1 MIKKNDMRRFM
12 YVFTIICVLSFC
24 LANDDIIMNNEP
36 LVTEIL
42 SKKIKPEAVIKNNR
56 GVVLMTECMSNVDSL
71 KLAIRYFDEAIAID
85 SSYVLAY
92 VNKAEV
98 FNRMNES
105 QKSINLLI
113 FATRKLSDD
122 RYLPL
127 LLGQRYEH
135 LGKKDSAQYYYKKL
149 TMTYNNLIQTHP
161 DSVSLRV
168 GRLVALSAIHG
179 EQTMNIADS
188 IRLFEKKDPDS
199 EALKLFKKSFLMK
212 QMYDSIPKT
221 NLYK

>member
-1 MIKKNDMRRFM
+1 MYRFM
-12 YVFTIICVLSFC
+12 CVFAVICVLSFC
-24 LANDDIIMNNEP
+24 LANDDIIINNES
-36 LVTEIL
+36 LTTDML
-42 SKKIKPEAVIKNNR
+42 SEAIKPEAIIKNNR
-56 GVVLMTECMSNVDSL
+56 GVVLMTEYMSNVDSL
-71 KLAIRYFDEAIAID
+71 KLAIHYLDEAIAID

-92 VNKAEV
+92 VNKAEA

-105 QKSINLLI
+105 QKSTNLLI
-113 FATRKLSDD
+113 FATRKFSDD

-149 TMTYNNLIQTHP
+149 AMTYNNLIQIHP

-168 GRLVALSAIHG
+168 GRLVALSAIYG
-179 EQTMNIADS
+179 EQTMSIADS

-199 EALKLFKKSFLMK
+199 ESLKLFKKSFLMK
-212 QMYDSIPKT
+212 QMYDSIP
-221 NLYK
+221 NAN